1 VFSSQSDEPPLPPQ
15 IDDTTA
21 WPAPRPRAGWQ
32 GLLLLG
38 ALSFGLATLA
48 LLLLRQPESIAS
60 VWWANAVAAGFLVRH
75 ARAAWPGLLLVSAL
89 AITLANIVLGNP
101 VITALAFMLA
111 NLVETGLMAL
121 MIVQVRSRQRPF
133 GGPQPAPASPPC
145 CSARWANRCP
155 RRSGRSGS
163 RARCSVRSPP

>member
-1 VFSSQSDEPPLPPQ
+1 MFSSQSDEPPLPPQ
-15 IDDTTA
+15 IDDTTT

-75 ARAAWPGLLLVSAL
+75 ARAAWPGPRGSEQCA
-89 AITLANIVLGNP
+89 
-101 VITALAFMLA
+101 
-111 NLVETGLMAL
+111 
-121 MIVQVRSRQRPF
+121 RRPL
-133 GGPQPAPASPPC
+133 
-145 CSARWANRCP
+145 R
-155 RRSGRSGS
+155 
-163 RARCSVRSPP
+163 RARRRLEPHRLVALGRDQLVHHRGHQPGEERGGDQAADDHPGHR